1 MSIGSETAAD
11 AVRWH
16 ELECGGYAADLPLW
30 KQLAA
35 AAQGPVLE
43 LGCGTGR
50 VALRLAREGQPIV
63 GVDRDAVLVAELER
77 KAARLEIRAEAQAGE
92 LAALD
97 LGRRFALALAPMQ
110 VFQMLDPRERPAAL
124 AGLRAH
130 LQPGGLAAIAIAEP
144 ESIAGATAAEAPLP
158 DIREIDGWVYS
169 SRPLWVESDGEAI
182 VVKRLRERVSPS
194 GDAESGVHED
204 RLALLDAGQL
214 EREAA
219 AAGLE
224 AVERRKIENGP
235 SEADSTVV
243 MLERR

>member
-50 VALRLAREGQPIV
+50 VALRLAHEGQPIV
-63 GVDRDAVLVAELER
+63 GVDRDAILVAELER

-158 DIREIDGWVYS
+158 DIREIDGTVYS
-169 SRPLWVESDGEAI
+169 SRPVA
-182 VVKRLRERVSPS
+182 V
-194 GDAESGVHED
+194 
-204 RLALLDAGQL
+204 
-214 EREAA
+214 REAPHA
-219 AAGLE
+219 VSIERIRETVDRAGYRTAEGDVIWLDRVDAAQAAAEATAAGLTPLP
-224 AVERRKIENGP
+224 ARRVP
-235 SEADSTVV
+235 P
-243 MLERR
+243 